1 MESGVFEGGFEGGFE
16 GEGGGWLGVVA
27 LMSDVGC
34 AFFPEQG
41 GEFGFVGVVMFVGD
55 ESERFVVR
63 VGGRM
68 FWWSVVVLDCLG
80 VLATGLGN
88 GVGWESGRFSCLGH
102 GDGFVC
108 WLCWTRLWIGADEMV
123 RVGSARCCLHRV
135 GGDREF

>member
-1 MESGVFEGGFEGGFE
+1 MESGVFEGGFE

-34 AFFPEQG
+34 VFFPDQG

-68 FWWSVVVLDCLG
+68 FWWGVVVFDCLG
-80 VLATGLGN
+80 VIAVGLGS
-88 GVGWESGRFSCLGH
+88 GVSWENGRFSCLGH
-102 GDGFVC
+102 GDGVVC
-108 WLCWTRLWIGADEMV
+108 WLCWTCVWIGAGEMV
-123 RVGSARCCLHRV
+123 RVGSVCCCLCWV
-135 GGDREF
+135 GGDCEF